1 MRIDNMKKHRIEFR
15 FDRKKNITN
24 IYIWLGMQIVDIRNL
39 NGQLTRQEE
48 NKISKEIKEEF
59 NE

>member
-1 MRIDNMKKHRIEFR
+1 MKKHRIEFR